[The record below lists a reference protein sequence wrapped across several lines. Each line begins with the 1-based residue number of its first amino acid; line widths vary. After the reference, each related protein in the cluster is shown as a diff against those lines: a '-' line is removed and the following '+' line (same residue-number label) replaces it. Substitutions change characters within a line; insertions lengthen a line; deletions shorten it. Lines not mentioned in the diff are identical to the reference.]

1 MNAGVAG
8 QPFTILPSRILTCFL
23 VLSAIV
29 CLCAICCLP
38 WAAGWKAAGVAGLL
52 VVAGFSL
59 MRDAWLRL
67 PQSCVAFEL
76 TAPRRLSLVPLA
88 GDPVAGVISD
98 SSFVSPYLTLINI
111 RTDTGRRRSLVI
123 MPDSLQAEDY
133 RRLRVRLRWS
143 TQA

>member
-1 MNAGVAG
+1 
-8 QPFTILPSRILTCFL
+8 
-23 VLSAIV
+23 
-29 CLCAICCLP
+29 
-38 WAAGWKAAGVAGLL
+38 
-52 VVAGFSL
+52 